1 MSPPTARAFADAPPT
16 AVGGPRT
23 GPPPPNLPP
32 PNYNTDNISV
42 ARMADAQMHA
52 KFAVSALA
60 HEDVHTAV
68 DNLKKALALLTD
80 E

>member
-1 MSPPTARAFADAPPT
+1 MSPPTARTFTVAR
-16 AVGGPRT
+16 GGA
-23 GPPPPNLPP
+23 PPPPNLPP

-52 KFAVSALA
+52 KFASSALA

-68 DNLKKALALLTD
+68 DNLKKALVLLTD

>member
-1 MSPPTARAFADAPPT
+1 MAR
-16 AVGGPRT
+16 V
-23 GPPPPNLPP
+23 
-32 PNYNTDNISV
+32 
-42 ARMADAQMHA
+42 ADAQMHA

>member
-1 MSPPTARAFADAPPT
+1 MFEERFA
-16 AVGGPRT
+16 
-23 GPPPPNLPP
+23 
-32 PNYNTDNISV
+32 S
-42 ARMADAQMHA
+42 
-52 KFAVSALA
+52 SALA